1 MPTEFATVIAPCA
14 TEDCPNFGTE
24 TVVPVRLDEHGCVP
38 QIVCGVCSL
47 DIVSDPHPPVE
58 ETPE

>member
-1 MPTEFATVIAPCA
+1 MPPIEFATVIAPCA
-14 TEDCPNFGTE
+14 TEGCPNFEKE

-47 DIVSDPHPPVE
+47 DIVPDPHPVE
-58 ETPE
+58 SVE